1 MNSILRG
8 FLALAATAVLGPAG
22 AIAQPGADLPS
33 SVPFAQ
39 MQGVPLT
46 QSVARL
52 ISEDWQVV
60 GVSLRE
66 RTFVYH
72 LVRRGQLAICL
83 TEFLAF
89 PLGSECVRMDDGP
102 APALRTTAPGPQRA
116 P

>member
-1 MNSILRG
+1 MKLRLFG
-8 FLALAATAVLGPAG
+8 PVIFVAAAVLGHAE
-22 AIAQPGADLPS
+22 ALAQPGADLPS

-39 MQGVPLT
+39 MQGVPLV
-46 QSVARL
+46 QSVSRL
-52 ISEDWQVV
+52 IAEDWQVV

-102 APALRTTAPGPQRA
+102 APALGGTAPRQ
-116 P
+116 